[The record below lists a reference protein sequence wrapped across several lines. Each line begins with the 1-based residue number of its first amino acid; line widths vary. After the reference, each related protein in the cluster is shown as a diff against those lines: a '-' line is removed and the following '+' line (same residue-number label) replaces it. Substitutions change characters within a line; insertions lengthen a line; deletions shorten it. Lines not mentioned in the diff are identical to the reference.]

1 MPQPIDSVVNTNAT
15 SRRKLI
21 AGATGL
27 LALAGLS
34 ACANEKTVQ
43 AATSKHVPA
52 PKTSD
57 DVLKALT
64 ESNKRYVAGQVQRPN
79 QDSYRRDEQAE
90 HQSPFALVH
99 GCVDSRV
106 TPEMLFD
113 QGIGDLFVTRTAG
126 AVLDDTLVGSME
138 FAVSAPYSVP
148 LLVILGHTACGAV
161 TGTLKAM
168 EANPEDP
175 ALPGEMDDF
184 AKQIAPVAR
193 RQKVSGSGSEA
204 VDQVV
209 KANALAVARQLV
221 ERSAIISKAVEE
233 KRTRIVPAL
242 YDLESG
248 EVSWLEA

>member
-1 MPQPIDSVVNTNAT
+1 MPQPIDSVVNTSTT

-27 LALAGLS
+27 LALVGLS
-34 ACANEKTVQ
+34 ACANQKTVQ
-43 AATSKHVPA
+43 AAPANHVSA

-64 ESNKRYVAGQVQRPN
+64 EGNKRYVAGHVQHPN
-79 QDSYRRDEQAE
+79 QDSHRRDEQAE

-168 EANPEDP
+168 EANPQDP

-184 AKQIAPVAR
+184 AEQIAPVAR
-193 RQKVSGSGSEA
+193 SQKVSGSGSEA

-209 KANALAVARQLV
+209 KANALAVAKQLV
-221 ERSAIISKAVEE
+221 ERSAIIRKAVEE
-233 KRTRIVPAL
+233 KRTRIVPAV

-248 EVSWLEA
+248 EVSWLES

>member
-1 MPQPIDSVVNTNAT
+1 MPQPIDSVVNTSTT

-34 ACANEKTVQ
+34 ACANDKTVQ
-43 AATSKHVPA
+43 TAPANHVST

-57 DVLKALT
+57 DVLKVLT
-64 ESNKRYVAGQVQRPN
+64 EGNQRYIAGQVQHPN
-79 QDSYRRDEQAE
+79 QDSHRRDEQAE

-184 AKQIAPVAR
+184 AEQIAPVAR
-193 RQKVSGSGSEA
+193 SQKVSGSGSEA

-209 KANALAVARQLV
+209 KANVLAVAKQLV
-221 ERSAIISKAVEE
+221 ERSAIIRKAVEE
-233 KRTRIVPAL
+233 KRTRVVPAV
-242 YDLESG
+242 YDLETG

>member
-1 MPQPIDSVVNTNAT
+1 MPGRCQ
-15 SRRKLI
+15 
-21 AGATGL
+21 
-27 LALAGLS
+27 
-34 ACANEKTVQ
+34 
-43 AATSKHVPA
+43 H
-52 PKTSD
+52 
-57 DVLKALT
+57 
-64 ESNKRYVAGQVQRPN
+64 PN
-79 QDSYRRDEQAE
+79 QDSHRRDKQAE

-148 LLVILGHTACGAV
+148 LLVVLGHTACGAV

-184 AKQIAPVAR
+184 AERIAPVAR
-193 RQKVSGSGSEA
+193 NQKVSGSGSEA

-248 EVSWLEA
+248 EVS